1 VGTEEYDRKTFVAD
15 SAKAFAE
22 RRITKREFLRRL
34 GIAGLGLSGFA
45 AAMLGR
51 TRPFPG
57 LTPPAAMADTG
68 ASPEMTKWLQDVGSK
83 LQGHEDPLH
92 LRGDAAHHRR
102 QPTRQGRVHG

>member
-1 VGTEEYDRKTFVAD
+1 MSDMSSTGASMAKKEYDRKPFIAD

-57 LTPPAAMADTG
+57 LTPPPAMGDTR
-68 ASPEMTKWLQDVGSK
+68 ASPEMTRWLQDVGSK
-83 LQGHEDPLH
+83 YKGTKV
-92 LRGDAAHHRR
+92 RYKI
-102 QPTRQGRVHG
+102 GR